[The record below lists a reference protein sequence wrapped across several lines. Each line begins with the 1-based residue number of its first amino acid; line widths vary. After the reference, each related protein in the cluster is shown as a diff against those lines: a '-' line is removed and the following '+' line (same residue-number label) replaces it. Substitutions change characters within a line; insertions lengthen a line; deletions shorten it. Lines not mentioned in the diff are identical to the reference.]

1 MCELS
6 KDRKKEGSLRF
17 YKPKFSYIFCDMDG
31 ESKLTI
37 VYIFVFSSSQLFS
50 FLMCLLFLTFK
61 VHC

>member
-31 ESKLTI
+31 EGKHMILASLFTI
-37 VYIFVFSSSQLFS
+37 IVTIFF
-50 FLMCLLFLTFK
+50 
-61 VHC
+61 